1 MLLESR
7 SSHPSLLGGMARD
20 ISTTLVYNWCNLAY
34 FNVNQPM
41 FMSFSFVFSEVL
53 IFTVDTAMIVT
64 AVSVL

>member
-1 MLLESR
+1 
-7 SSHPSLLGGMARD
+7 MARD